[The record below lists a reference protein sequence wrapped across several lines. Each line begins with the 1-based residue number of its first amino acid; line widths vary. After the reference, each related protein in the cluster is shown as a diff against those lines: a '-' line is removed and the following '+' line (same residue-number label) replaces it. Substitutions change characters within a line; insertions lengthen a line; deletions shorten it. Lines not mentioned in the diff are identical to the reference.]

1 MNSPQDQNTA
11 HKSFK
16 NILVAIPQ
24 LTDKDEAE
32 LLNLTEKLIDGLSQL
47 AQKVDTN
54 ITLFTNVY
62 SLGAELDTWLKGTIL
77 NNMHETIIH
86 QQKLIL
92 EQLEEAL
99 KEKGVSSITSKVVWK
114 KHLDDAIEEEFKADE
129 VDLVIK
135 PSDHHFFAA
144 ALMRNPDEWRLIRL
158 DQFPVY
164 LLQVPIEVT
173 TKVILA
179 IDVSEES
186 SSNGHNL
193 SAITQA
199 KSWCDATGSELHLL
213 NAFPSAA
220 DLMAFAP
227 AEWTVPQIQETLE
240 KQHRER
246 LESLANHAGVP
257 VAQIHVGEGQVAQ
270 AAQQKAEE
278 LGAGLLV
285 ITSRCRKGVP
295 GFFIGNTAETFLE
308 YTKMNVLVL
317 KPQDE
322 ED

>member
-1 MNSPQDQNTA
+1 ML
-11 HKSFK
+11 H
-16 NILVAIPQ
+16 
-24 LTDKDEAE
+24 
-32 LLNLTEKLIDGLSQL
+32 
-47 AQKVDTN
+47 
-54 ITLFTNVY
+54 
-62 SLGAELDTWLKGTIL
+62 
-77 NNMHETIIH
+77 TIIH

-246 LESLANHAGVP
+246 LESLANQAGVP